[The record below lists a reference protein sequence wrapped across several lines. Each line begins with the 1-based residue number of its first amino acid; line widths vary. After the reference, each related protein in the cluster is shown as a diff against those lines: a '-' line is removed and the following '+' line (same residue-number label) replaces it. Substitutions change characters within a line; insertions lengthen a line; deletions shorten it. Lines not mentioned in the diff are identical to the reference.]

1 MHRRPTS
8 RWPCAR
14 RAPRSFVAA
23 LPDGGR
29 TRIGDGGQRLSAG
42 QSRRIALA
50 RAFLDDAPL
59 VVLDEPTAH
68 LDPESAEAIEAA
80 IARLADGRTVLLIT
94 HRAELAARCDR
105 VVELRDGRVVA
116 SGARAGR
123 WRRDGEHRSALAAMA
138 AATRSRWRLLGAS
151 ALLASGTVLAG
162 VGLLATSG
170 YLISRAAQH
179 PDILALGVT
188 IAAVRSLAIARAALR
203 YGERLVSHDLAFRT
217 LADLRRRFFDR
228 LVPLVPGGLPG
239 VGRADLLSRF
249 VADVDRLQ
257 DLYLRAIAPVGTAI
271 VAGGASVLIASLMV
285 PAAGAVLAAGLLTA
299 GLVVPRVTRAAARAA
314 GRRQA
319 ADRAA
324 LTATIVEAAGGATE
338 IAHGRP

>member
-1 MHRRPTS
+1 
-8 RWPCAR
+8 
-14 RAPRSFVAA
+14 
-23 LPDGGR
+23 
-29 TRIGDGGQRLSAG
+29 
-42 QSRRIALA
+42 
-50 RAFLDDAPL
+50 
-59 VVLDEPTAH
+59 
-68 LDPESAEAIEAA
+68 
-80 IARLADGRTVLLIT
+80 
-94 HRAELAARCDR
+94 
-105 VVELRDGRVVA
+105 
-116 SGARAGR
+116 
-123 WRRDGEHRSALAAMA
+123 MA

-179 PDILALGVT
+179 PEILALGVT

-257 DLYLRAIAPVGTAI
+257 DLYLRAIAPV
-271 VAGGASVLIASLMV
+271 
-285 PAAGAVLAAGLLTA
+285 
-299 GLVVPRVTRAAARAA
+299 
-314 GRRQA
+314 
-319 ADRAA
+319 
-324 LTATIVEAAGGATE
+324 
-338 IAHGRP
+338 AHGDRRGRCERAHRLPHGCRRPAPSSPRACSPPASSCRA